1 MPAGEFDLIDR
12 YFASLSAGDSSLVLG
27 PGDDA
32 AIIRPPAGDEL
43 LMAVDTL
50 VKDVHFLADTPAFDL
65 GYKSLAVN
73 ASDIAAMGGV
83 ARWATLSLTL
93 EEVNESWLADF
104 AAGFAELA
112 NAAGIQLVGGDTTR
126 GPLAISVQLTG
137 TIEQGKALTRSG
149 AKSGDLV
156 YVSGYPGLAACA
168 LASLQQGDDLK
179 AGSLALERLQ
189 RPLPRLE
196 LGRHLVELASAAID
210 VSDGLAAD
218 LGHILRS
225 SGCAA
230 EIELENLPVA
240 PELALLEDD
249 SRCYEFILGGGDD
262 YELCFTAPPAKKE
275 KLVQLSGDLDYPLHC
290 VGSIVEGEGLR
301 CLDGDG
307 NERQLSIA
315 GWQHF

>member
-12 YFASLSAGDSSLVLG
+12 YFSSLSAGDSSLVLG

-32 AIIRPPAGDEL
+32 AIIRPPAGEEL

-50 VKDVHFLADTPAFDL
+50 VKDVHFLPQTSPFDL

-93 EEVNESWLADF
+93 EENNESWLAEF
-104 AAGFAELA
+104 ASGFAELA
-112 NAAGIQLVGGDTTR
+112 NTLGIQLVGGDTTR

-137 TIEQGKALTRSG
+137 TIGKGKALTRTG

-156 YVSGYPGLAACA
+156 YVSGFPGLAACA
-168 LASLQQGDDLK
+168 LASLKKGDVLQAD
-179 AGSLALERLQ
+179 SPALERLQ

-196 LGRHLVELASAAID
+196 LGRHLVGVASAAID

-230 EIELENLPVA
+230 EIELEKLPIA
-240 PELALLEDD
+240 PELASLEDC
-249 SRCYEFILGGGDD
+249 SRRYEFILAGGDD
-262 YELCFTAPPAKKE
+262 YELCFTVPPSRKDVLLE
-275 KLVQLSGDLDYPLHC
+275 LPGGLDYPLHC
-290 VGSIVEGEGLR
+290 IGSIVEGEGLR

-307 NERQLSIA
+307 NEMQLSIA